1 MLPSPRLRSFLAG
14 RHSFSI
20 AEHVGPTRNSLATWA
35 SRLIA
40 ITWVL
45 SLSHAPAQNFG
56 PLLNPPAV
64 NAPTQDSSQRT
75 ENQRE
80 KPPTSSNQDD
90 AREDSAPPTKQ
101 DSSPSETASKAALFK
116 SLRSRVGESKLSDD
130 EKKATLQIIDQG
142 ESQLAELQTKTKL
155 IQERAAALAIVPQRS
170 KQLSQTLDELTK
182 FKPEIPK
189 EDSLATLE
197 IQLAKSEAEL
207 TAAKKSVL
215 ETESA
220 MTRTS
225 QRHREIEEELP
236 TLQEKLAELK
246 TPTQNDLSSEASL
259 QDQAEQAESQ
269 VAARLTQLRIESLN
283 AETALLDAELAANLP
298 QLRRDVAVRRADN
311 LQRQKEAVEAVVEKL
326 RAVEAAKRV
335 ESANEQLRQ
344 LHPAL
349 QPIGEKNKELAESS
363 QELAVKIEQIQKLMT
378 QRSATLEQ
386 LEGSLKQAKAAVE
399 TVGLTD
405 AVGAMLRNLK
415 QGLPASNEY
424 LLNTADRQSEIN
436 DIQFELFE
444 LTDLR
449 NKKLSQMAVKLL
461 RETKAPVSVEEK
473 STLAAKAE
481 ELLQQQRTDF
491 LDPAIRTKNNY
502 FNALVSLSTTEHQI
516 IKTVQTIRLY
526 VDERVLWV
534 RSTQPLTSQLAPSNE
549 ESWFLQTSSWDG
561 TLPRLASDFKRRLFL
576 WCVSILAL
584 ICLVRFRA
592 SLRSEIAEL
601 GEQVSQA
608 GYTRFLPTIKTLML
622 TVFTAAPLFFTFA
635 FLSWRL
641 DAIAGGNGPIN
652 ALSNACFTFALG
664 YFPAEIVRQIC
675 RPKGLAESHFGLPPK
690 QVAMVRRGMRLTLFI
705 VLPLI
710 TATAFLNSSGLV
722 IGRDTLA
729 RYTFVAG
736 MAALAWILMRL
747 FSPHQGA
754 FAQYIR
760 KHPDAWVSRLTFVW
774 FPLLIA
780 LPVAL
785 AILAIVG
792 YYFTSQ
798 QLGWRLYR
806 SAGAMSILAL
816 VSFLILRWAMLR
828 RRQLKIDELRER
840 RAAAAE
846 AAAPETPV
854 EAFDLS
860 SIDLSSQVQQTK
872 QVLQTTMIVAG
883 LAWLWLVW
891 KDVFPALGLLDQWPI
906 WTTTTTIAEIV
917 PTDDGGSF
925 TRTRDVPEKITI
937 ANLGF
942 AIFAFGITVV
952 AIRDLPGLLDFAALR
967 RMPLDRSTR
976 YAITTITTYLIAM
989 VGLVVCCQ
997 CIGLHWN
1004 QIQWMAT
1011 ALTFGLAFGL
1021 QEMFANFIAGII
1033 ILFEQPV
1040 RVGDVVEIDGV
1051 TGSVTRIRIR
1061 ATTISSWDRK
1071 DYIVPN
1077 KEFITGKLL
1086 NWTRSDDIC
1095 RIVVEV
1101 GIAYGSD
1108 TDLARRLLL
1117 KAANDHPEVLAEPPS
1132 IASFEQFGDNSLNY
1146 KLRAFIKSY
1155 EKRFYVTHDLHTAI
1169 DQAFR
1174 KAEIEISFPQRDL
1187 HLRTVPEPMRRL
1199 MTERQTTKNT

>member
-1 MLPSPRLRSFLAG
+1 M
-14 RHSFSI
+14 
-20 AEHVGPTRNSLATWA
+20 
-35 SRLIA
+35 
-40 ITWVL
+40 
-45 SLSHAPAQNFG
+45 AQNFG

-64 NAPTQDSSQRT
+64 NAPAQDSSQEPET
-75 ENQRE
+75 QRE
-80 KPPTSSNQDD
+80 KTGTSDEQND
-90 AREDSAPPTKQ
+90 AEKESSTTENADAATKDSA
-101 DSSPSETASKAALFK
+101 SKSALFK
-116 SLRSRVGESKLSDD
+116 SLRGRVAESKLSDD

-142 ESQLAELQTKTKL
+142 ESQLAELQTKKKL
-155 IQERAAALAIVPQRS
+155 IDEREAALALVPERS
-170 KQLSQTLDELTK
+170 KQLTQTLNALTK
-182 FKPEIPK
+182 FKPESPDQ
-189 EDSLATLE
+189 DSLATLE
-197 IQLAKSEAEL
+197 IQLANSDAEL
-207 TAAKKSVL
+207 KTAKKSVSES
-215 ETESA
+215 ETA
-220 MTRTS
+220 MMRAS

-246 TPTQNDLSSEASL
+246 TSAENDLTPEATL
-259 QDQAEQAESQ
+259 QAQAEQAESQ
-269 VAARLTQLRIESLN
+269 VASQLTELRIAALN
-283 AETALLDAELAANLP
+283 AEAALLDAELAANLP

-311 LQRQKEAVEAVVEKL
+311 LQRQNAVFKAVVEKQ

-335 ESANEQLRQ
+335 ESAKQQLAQ

-349 QPIGEKNKELAESS
+349 QPIGEKNQELAESS
-363 QELAVKIEQIQKLMT
+363 QDLAVKIEQIQNLMT
-378 QRSATLEQ
+378 ERSATLEQ
-386 LEGSLKQAKAAVE
+386 LEGSLKQSKAAVE

-424 LLNTADRQSEIN
+424 LLRTSERQAEIN
-436 DIQFELFE
+436 DTQFELFE
-444 LTDLR
+444 WTNLR
-449 NKKLSQMAVKLL
+449 NKKLSQMAAKLL
-461 RETKAPVSVEEK
+461 KETNAPISPQEKAA
-473 STLAAKAE
+473 LAAEAE
-481 ELLQQQRTDF
+481 ELLQQQRTEF

-516 IKTVQTIRLY
+516 IKTVETIRLY

-534 RSTQPLTSQLAPSNE
+534 RSTQPLTSQLVPSSE
-549 ESWFLQTSSWDG
+549 ESWFLQPNAWEG
-561 TLPRLASDFKRRLFL
+561 TLPRLANDFKRQLFL
-576 WCVSILAL
+576 WCASLLAL
-584 ICLVRFRA
+584 VCLVRLRA
-592 SLRSEIAEL
+592 SLRHEIAEL

-608 GYTRFLPTIKTLML
+608 GYTRFLPTVKTLML

-641 DAIAGGNGPIN
+641 NVVAGSSGPIN

-675 RPKGLAESHFGLPPK
+675 RPKGLAESHFGLPSK
-690 QVAMVRRGMRLTLFI
+690 QVAMVRRGMRLTLFM
-705 VLPLI
+705 VLPLV
-710 TATAFLNSSGLV
+710 TAAAFLNSSGLV

-729 RYTFVAG
+729 RYTFVAA
-736 MAALAWILMRL
+736 MAALAWIVMRL
-747 FSPHQGA
+747 FSPHHGA
-754 FAQYIR
+754 FAQFIR
-760 KHPDAWVSRLTFVW
+760 THPNAWVSRLTFLW
-774 FPLLIA
+774 FPLLIG

-785 AILAIVG
+785 AVLTVVG

-806 SAGAMSILAL
+806 SAVVISILSL
-816 VSFLILRWAMLR
+816 VSLLILRWAMLR

-846 AAAPETPV
+846 TAAPEAPV

-883 LAWLWLVW
+883 LAWLWIVW
-891 KDVFPALGLLDQWPI
+891 RDVVPALGLLDQWPV
-906 WTTTTTIAEIV
+906 WTTTNTIAEIV

-942 AIFAFGITVV
+942 AIFVFGITVV
-952 AIRDLPGLLDFAALR
+952 AIRDLPGLLDFAAFR

-976 YAITTITTYLIAM
+976 YAITTISTYLIAM
-989 VGLVVCCQ
+989 VGLVICCQ

-1051 TGSVTRIRIR
+1051 TGTITRIRIR

-1095 RIVVEV
+1095 RLVVEI

-1108 TDLARRLLL
+1108 TDLARKLLL
-1117 KAANDHPEVLAEPPS
+1117 QVAHDHPEVLDDPPA
-1132 IASFEQFGDNSLNY
+1132 IASLEQFGDNSLNY

-1155 EKRFYVTHDLHTAI
+1155 EKRLYVTHDLHTAI
-1169 DQAFR
+1169 DEAFR

-1187 HLRTVPEPMRRL
+1187 HLRTVPESIHRL
-1199 MTERQTTKNT
+1199 MAERQGKNDHPNTSETKT